1 MNALPVEF
9 SADPVWPWSLPRLG
23 LPALAA
29 VGLLLAALTLWT
41 YRDTPNASR
50 RRIAAVVALRL
61 LALLLAFLTLLRPSF
76 AFRDDLKVPSTLLI
90 AADAPKSMT
99 IRDEVDNKSRWAT
112 LQRILADCRPQL
124 DRLRDER
131 NVQVVLT
138 RFADEVAEYDPEG
151 SAEGPRTDFGRM
163 LHTLAQQHAQER
175 HLRGLL

>member
-1 MNALPVEF
+1 PDV
-9 SADPVWPWSLPRLG
+9 S
-23 LPALAA
+23 
-29 VGLLLAALTLWT
+29 
-41 YRDTPNASR
+41 
-50 RRIAAVVALRL
+50 
-61 LALLLAFLTLLRPSF
+61 
-76 AFRDDLKVPSTLLI
+76 
-90 AADAPKSMT
+90 KSMT

-175 HLRGLL
+175 YLRGLLVLSDGADNGTLYPALGEAARWRALGCPVSTFGL